1 MWQAP
6 LPAPWGVTR
15 RMGNPKILP
24 MNHTNPLATGNRMQ
38 RAYYRWALP
47 HYERMGRS
55 SPELRAEVEEI
66 DQFLYTRAGLPAWLG
81 WLMGLGGMVIGLRS
95 AGADWW
101 PSVVLA
107 LLLWIGLTV
116 CLISAWL
123 GPSRDSGLATSRLLS
138 RFAAGLLVGAG
149 AAIAGLA
156 VGHWM
161 RHGAIDWAQ
170 LERMLEKASLTVV
183 VVMSGLM
190 LLVVAVSWAGRVAR
204 ARRLQRVELMAER
217 DAARATAAEAELRLL
232 QAQIHPHFVFNTL
245 ATLQH
250 WVDQTDPRAGPLLRE
265 LTGFLRRST
274 EMLGRPLVQLEEE
287 TQAAAHYLE
296 IMRTRMG
303 PRLSVEWKLDPQCAH
318 QTVPPGLLLTLVEN
332 AIEHGLEPKIGGGRI
347 VVSTGCGATGNWW
360 LRVEDDGIGLDSQ
373 AKDHVGLSNLR
384 LRLQQHY
391 GPRARFSLD
400 PMESGGACAEIRMA
414 EAA

>member
-1 MWQAP
+1 
-6 LPAPWGVTR
+6 
-15 RMGNPKILP
+15 

-123 GPSRDSGLATSRLLS
+123 APSRDSGLATPRLLS
-138 RFAAGLLVGAG
+138 RFTAGLLVGAG

-161 RHGAIDWAQ
+161 RHGSIDWAQ

-183 VVMSGLM
+183 VVVSGLM

-204 ARRLQRVELMAER
+204 ARRLQRV
-217 DAARATAAEAELRLL
+217 
-232 QAQIHPHFVFNTL
+232 
-245 ATLQH
+245 
-250 WVDQTDPRAGPLLRE
+250 
-265 LTGFLRRST
+265 
-274 EMLGRPLVQLEEE
+274 
-287 TQAAAHYLE
+287 
-296 IMRTRMG
+296 
-303 PRLSVEWKLDPQCAH
+303 
-318 QTVPPGLLLTLVEN
+318 
-332 AIEHGLEPKIGGGRI
+332 
-347 VVSTGCGATGNWW
+347 
-360 LRVEDDGIGLDSQ
+360 
-373 AKDHVGLSNLR
+373 
-384 LRLQQHY
+384 
-391 GPRARFSLD
+391 
-400 PMESGGACAEIRMA
+400 
-414 EAA
+414 